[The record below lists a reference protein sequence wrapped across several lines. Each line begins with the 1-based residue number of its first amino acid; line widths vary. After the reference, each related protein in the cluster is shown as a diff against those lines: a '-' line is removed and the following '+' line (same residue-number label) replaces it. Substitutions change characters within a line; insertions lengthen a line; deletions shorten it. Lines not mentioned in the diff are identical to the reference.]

1 MSAPDYT
8 HPDLF
13 NLHGRIAVVTGGGT
27 GLGRAFATTLARAG
41 ADVALCARRR
51 DPLEETA
58 GLLAQHGRRVACVAM
73 DVTDE
78 GSIATALGEVNARL
92 GVPDILINNAGVNRP
107 MHATQLTAA
116 DWDAVVD
123 TNLKGAFLT
132 AKAFAMLPGRADRG
146 GSIIN
151 VASILG
157 LRAQKAVA
165 AYMASKAG
173 LIHLTRALAL
183 EWARLNI
190 RVNALLPGYF
200 RTDITSDFLDTA
212 EGHRIVA
219 NIPMRRPGNLDELAG
234 PLLLLASDAGS
245 FMTGAVLVADGGHV
259 LSSL

>member
-1 MSAPDYT
+1 MNTPDDKL
-8 HPDLF
+8 PGLF
-13 NLHGRIAVVTGGGT
+13 NLHGRIAMVTGGGT
-27 GLGRAFATTLARAG
+27 GLGRAFAATLAQAG

-51 DPLEETA
+51 DRLEETA
-58 GLLAQHGRRVACVAM
+58 GLLARHGGRVACISM

-78 GSIATALGEVNARL
+78 GSIAAAFGEVTTRL
-92 GVPDILINNAGVNRP
+92 GVPDILVNNAGINRP
-107 MHATQLTAA
+107 MMATQLTAA
-116 DWDAVVD
+116 DWDAIVD

-132 AKAFAMLPGRADRG
+132 ARAFAMLPDRAGRG
-146 GSIIN
+146 GSIVN

-183 EWARLNI
+183 EWARRNI

-200 RTDITSDFLDTA
+200 RTDITSDFLDTE
-212 EGHRIVA
+212 EGHRLVA
-219 NIPMRRPGNLDELAG
+219 NIPLRRPGNLDELAG

>member
-1 MSAPDYT
+1 MAVEDNPLGR
-8 HPDLF
+8 LF
-13 NLHGRIAVVTGGGT
+13 GLPGRVAIVTGGGT
-27 GLGRAFATTLARAG
+27 GLGRAFATALAQAG
-41 ADVALCARRR
+41 ADVVLCGRRR
-51 DPLEETA
+51 GPLEDTA
-58 GLLAQHGRRVACVAM
+58 GELAAMGRRVACVAM

-78 GSIATALGEVNARL
+78 ASIGAAFAEATGQLGL
-92 GVPDILINNAGVNRP
+92 PDILVNNAGINRP
-107 MHATQLTAA
+107 MFATQLSSA

-123 TNLKGAFLT
+123 TNLKGAFLV
-132 AKAFAMLPGRADRG
+132 AKAFAMQPGRADKG

-157 LRAQKAVA
+157 LRAQKAVP

-173 LIHLTRALAL
+173 LIHLTRSLAL

-200 RTDITSDFLDTA
+200 KTDILGDFLDTE
-212 EGHRIVA
+212 EGRRVVA
-219 NIPMRRPGNLDELAG
+219 NIAMHRPGKPEELAG

-245 FMTGAVLVADGGHV
+245 FMTGSILVADGGHL